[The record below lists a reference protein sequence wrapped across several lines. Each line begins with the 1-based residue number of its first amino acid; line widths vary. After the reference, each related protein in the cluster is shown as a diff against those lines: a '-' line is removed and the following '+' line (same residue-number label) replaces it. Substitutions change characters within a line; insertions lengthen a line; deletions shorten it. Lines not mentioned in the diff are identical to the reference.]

1 MAKGQATEPSELA
14 LNPSQLSLL
23 KRQIASLRSLNGRLK
38 ALANGVKPMPV
49 VNLGS
54 KRGRNVIPQQNNRH
68 GGGRRGKNK
77 AVISGSD
84 TDEQEASDTDEE
96 DEVDDDSDSE
106 DEAELSDSSLSAG
119 KLVGKRGSAQTA
131 PTRRTPRS
139 IGQRPIGKLKETSFD
154 EDSDED
160 DSDAE
165 SNRNAITSRANNRE
179 KKGGPSSK
187 KKRKLFVVVGGEPDS
202 SGAQLG
208 VKLATLKP
216 IKGAWTTG
224 DDDALC
230 SICGDGDGTDDNLIL
245 LCEGSGCDVA
255 AHQTC
260 YGVDRIPQGEW
271 LCDTCAVKKKKK
283 GAKFQCSICPVQ
295 GGALRRVTTFGK
307 VVPVEEG
314 KKGKGKKEKATV
326 PAAAAAAED
335 TWMHV
340 ACALWTPGVSLDD
353 PVKMSKINV
362 SGLTKERVEL
372 KCTLC
377 SQAGGAVVQCS
388 YGSCCKGFHVLC
400 GRFAGYQLTFS
411 LDGEP
416 LAFCN
421 VHSRPQYSRVRQA
434 MAEGKDAE
442 EAMEIAA
449 AVGEASEEEGTK
461 GTPERELNEYEKQ
474 RQENLE
480 RIAKA
485 RKALLGGN

>member
-260 YGVDRIPQGEW
+260 YG
-271 LCDTCAVKKKKK
+271 
-283 GAKFQCSICPVQ
+283 